1 MHVKN
6 ILGVLAAATLGC
18 LLFTL
23 SASAGPIQVTYT
35 NPGSNTINL
44 PGVGGVYTFPY
55 YVSGAAMMCDDAQT
69 DVHPPLTW
77 WADVNYISTGLTS
90 MKWYNLT
97 FSGNYSAALQAYE
110 EAAIIF
116 YEGATGAGTVADGT
130 AGGTWSGEANV
141 AVWYLFS
148 PSKVTGDAETSPI
161 LTAAAQAVA
170 NGQDALGNSDAYI
183 YSHVVFL
190 TPDSS
195 AILNPANP
203 GLNLGAGLG
212 ASQEFIGLGS
222 QMVSAPEPGTYA
234 MFGAGLMGLGWL
246 GRRRRA

>member
-1 MHVKN
+1 MKSLLGIPAAA
-6 ILGVLAAATLGC
+6 ILGC
-18 LLFTL
+18 FLFTL
-23 SASAGPIQVTYT
+23 PVSAGPIQVTYT

-69 DVHPPLTW
+69 DVGPPLTW
-77 WADVNYISTGLTS
+77 WANVHYLTTDLAA

-97 FSGNYSAALQAYE
+97 FGGNSTAALQAYE

-116 YEGATGAGTVADGT
+116 YEGATGSGAVADGG
-130 AGGTWSGEANV
+130 AGTWSGEGNV

-148 PSKVTGDAETSPI
+148 PSAVTGDAETSPI
-161 LTAAAQAVA
+161 LTAAAQAVT
-170 NGQDALGNSDAYI
+170 NGQDAFGNSDAYI
-183 YSHVVFL
+183 YLHVVFL

-203 GLNLGAGLG
+203 SLKLGAGIW

-222 QMVSAPEPGTYA
+222 QVVPTPEPATYA
-234 MFGAGLMGLGWL
+234 LFGTGLLGLGLL